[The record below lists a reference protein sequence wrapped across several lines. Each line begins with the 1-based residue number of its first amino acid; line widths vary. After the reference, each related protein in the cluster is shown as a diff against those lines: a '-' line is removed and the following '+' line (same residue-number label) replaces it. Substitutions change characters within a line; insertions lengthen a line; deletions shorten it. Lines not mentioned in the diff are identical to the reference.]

1 MDKWEQDFLPSE
13 LYSSNSPGTHTA
25 HSHARATH
33 AHTRHL
39 ASEESDLTLCV
50 CGGAEYEYFKLDEK
64 LFPEGSNPI
73 QVITTR
79 SNFSSPQIGAHPSG
93 PMWP

>member
-1 MDKWEQDFLPSE
+1 MVWTSGSRTFCPASSTALTLPV
-13 LYSSNSPGTHTA
+13 PTPHTHT
-25 HSHARATH
+25 RAQ
-33 AHTRHL
+33 HTHL